1 MNLLGIAAGL
11 LSAILQ
17 SCGYVASA
25 LFLKRH
31 DGNARD
37 MLAYTQFVQAL
48 VSLPLFFALVPTEAL
63 SDAKIWSSN
72 FYWLA
77 IFTITQFS
85 MFYAQKTV
93 EPSKIATWLGLKI
106 AVLALLTTFWPLNG
120 ETVCLWQW
128 LAIAITIGAV
138 FILNF
143 SGGMNPGRKGALSLA
158 AFILIASLCDR
169 QQVVIM
175 TEFQAHGATMLTSA
189 LLTLSLGY
197 WTFGLA
203 ALGYIVVKLFRGERL
218 KAASVKLRDS
228 SPFAFFWYSAMISIY
243 FCYGELGPV
252 FGNVVQ
258 STRAVISVGIAFLAC
273 RLLKIGAEQ
282 NVSAALWLRRLL
294 AAALMTGGIILYS
307 LFR

>member
-17 SCGYVASA
+17 SCGYVSSA

-31 DGNARD
+31 DGNARE
-37 MLAYTQFVQAL
+37 MLAYTQLVQAI
-48 VSLPLFFALVPTEAL
+48 VSLPLFFALVP
-63 SDAKIWSSN
+63 SDALRDGQIWLSN
-72 FYWLA
+72 LYWLC

-85 MFYAQKTV
+85 MFYAQRTV

-120 ETVCLWQW
+120 ESVCRWQW

-138 FILNF
+138 FILNA
-143 SGGMNPGRKGALSLA
+143 SGGMRPGRKGGLCLA
-158 AFILIASLCDR
+158 TFILIASLCDR

-175 TEFQAHGATMLTSA
+175 TAFQAHGASMLTSA

-197 WTFGLA
+197 WTFGIA
-203 ALGYIVVKLFRGERL
+203 ALGYVVVRLVRGE
-218 KAASVKLRDS
+218 KPGIAAVKLRDS

-258 STRAVISVGIAFLAC
+258 STRAVISVAIAFLAC
-273 RLLKIGAEQ
+273 RLLRIGAEQ
-282 NVSAALWLRRLL
+282 NVSAGLWLRRLL